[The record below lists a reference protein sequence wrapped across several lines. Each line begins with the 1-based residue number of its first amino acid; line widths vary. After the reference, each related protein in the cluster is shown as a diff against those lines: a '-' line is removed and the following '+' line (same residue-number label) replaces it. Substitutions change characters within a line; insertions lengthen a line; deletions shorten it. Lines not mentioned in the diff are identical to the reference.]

1 MPQKSDSPGE
11 IRRPKAGPGEGR
23 RGKSRGMRE
32 VLRQEKKY
40 LMTLLDGQR
49 LCARLSGFLLEDA
62 HSGAQGYAV
71 RSLYFDTLDD
81 GDYQDKMEGLEL
93 RRKLRLRIYD
103 PAAGFAMLEMKQK
116 EGAYQKKRSLR
127 LDREAAER
135 LIRGDFRPLLD
146 CGGSFAAE
154 RSLPRRTRSA
164 SPWTAG
170 SPPRRPAGTSS
181 PPAWSSIRCWIPST
195 RCWR

>member
-1 MPQKSDSPGE
+1 
-11 IRRPKAGPGEGR
+11 
-23 RGKSRGMRE
+23 MRE

-135 LIRGDFRPLLD
+135 LIRGDFRTLLD

-154 RSLPRRTRSA
+154 CFGLMQARCYRPRAGRSSPRRTRSA

-181 PPAWSSIRCWIPST
+181 PPAWSSTRCWIPST